1 MLRRI
6 NVSAAMFVLICFFL
20 PWIQVSCGRG
30 SDTLSGLGLARGE
43 HPLLWLIPILMLAVL
58 TMGLL
63 RAWNEQPKVAAIVCA
78 IAGVVT
84 ALLMNRERVRAYENA
99 SLIPTALTGWFWL
112 AFISA
117 LVIVASAIGLMVRR
131 RQPDR

>member
-6 NVSAAMFVLICFFL
+6 NVSAAIIVLICFFL
-20 PWIQVSCGRG
+20 PWVQVSCGRG

-58 TMGLL
+58 TVGLL
-63 RAWNEQPKVAAIVCA
+63 RAWTEQPRLAAIVCT

-84 ALLMNRERVRAYENA
+84 ALLMNRERARVYDNA
-99 SLIPTALTGWFWL
+99 GLIPTALTGWFWL
-112 AFISA
+112 AMISA
-117 LVIVASAIGLMVRR
+117 LVIVATAIGLLVRR
-131 RQPDR
+131 RQPD